1 MHSALLSHVGH
12 SALRVIAG
20 SSGSSTLA
28 VQLFVQRTLIIHS
41 EAGPFLYTELRF
53 FCLFLGYVDLQ
64 HLIVN

>member
-20 SSGSSTLA
+20 SSSSSTL
-28 VQLFVQRTLIIHS
+28 VDLLFAQTTLIIHS
-41 EAGPFLYTELRF
+41 GAGPFLYTELRF